1 MTKEEFCANCGGDCC
16 NIYEHFINGSHVEL
30 KHESFF
36 KRQARFRVKPLKR
49 VGDKCEY
56 LGENGCI
63 IKRENR
69 PRQCLKYECDKL
81 KEAFK
86 YNKVI

>member
-1 MTKEEFCANCGGDCC
+1 MTKEEFCANCRGDCC
-16 NIYEHFINGSHVEL
+16 NIYKYFINGSHVEL

-36 KRQARFRVKPLKR
+36 KRQARFGVKPLKR

-56 LGENGCI
+56 LGKDGCI

-69 PRQCLKYECDKL
+69 PSQCLKYECDKL
-81 KEAFK
+81 KNF
-86 YNKVI
+86 Y